1 MRAADAKDADGDL
14 KAAPPAASIPPMIT
28 IERVTV
34 DFPGGLRAVDEVS
47 LRLEPGTFTVLLG
60 RSGSGKS
67 TLLRCCN
74 GLQRASAGSISFD
87 GLGRPDSAGAWRAA
101 RRRTAMVFQSHQLLP
116 RWSALDNALVGA
128 LGRRNPLA
136 ALLLPAPRAEVEAA
150 LEALGRVGL
159 ADRSAARVDRLSGGE
174 RQRVGIA
181 RALMQ
186 RPALVL
192 ADEPVASLDPATA
205 VQVLDLLRDICRQDR
220 LTALVSL
227 HQVEL
232 ARRVADR
239 VVALA
244 RGRLVFDGT
253 PADLTAE
260 AETGIYRQQH
270 HPAPG
275 APAEADTALIGASP

>member
-1 MRAADAKDADGDL
+1 MRAADAKRAGRDL
-14 KAAPPAASIPPMIT
+14 KDAPPAATLAAMIT
-28 IERVTV
+28 LDRISVE
-34 DFPGGLRAVDEVS
+34 FPGGLCAVDGVS

-74 GLQRASAGSISFD
+74 GLQAATAGTVAMD
-87 GLGRPDSAGAWRAA
+87 GLGVAADRAAWRAL

-116 RWSALDNALVGA
+116 RWSAFANALVGS
-128 LGRRNPLA
+128 LGRRPLLA
-136 ALLLPAPRAEVEAA
+136 ALLLPVPLAAAEAA
-150 LEALGRVGL
+150 LDALARVGL
-159 ADRSAARVDRLSGGE
+159 AERAQARVDRLSGGE

-181 RALMQ
+181 RALVQ

-205 VQVLDLLRDICRQDR
+205 IQVLDLLRTVCRQDR

-232 ARRVADR
+232 ARRLADR

-244 RGRLVFDGT
+244 HGRLVFDG
-253 PADLTAE
+253 PPSELSDE
-260 AETGIYRQQH
+260 VETGIYRAARQH
-270 HPAPG
+270 PLPTPAGEP
-275 APAEADTALIGASP
+275 ALIGA